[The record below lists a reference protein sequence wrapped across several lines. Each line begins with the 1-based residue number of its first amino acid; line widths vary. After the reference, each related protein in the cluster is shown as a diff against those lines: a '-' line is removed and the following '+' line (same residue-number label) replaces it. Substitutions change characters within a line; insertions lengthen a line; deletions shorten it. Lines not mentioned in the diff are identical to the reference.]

1 MKRMLI
7 NATQQEELRVALV
20 DGQRLYDLD
29 IESPGHEQKKANIY
43 KGKNTRIE
51 PSLEAAFV
59 DYGAERHGF
68 LPLKEISREYFPSN
82 YSNHGRPNI
91 KDVLREGQEVIVQ
104 IDKEERGNKG
114 AALTTFISLAGS
126 YLVLMPNNPRA
137 GGISRRIEGDDR
149 TELKEALSALELPEG
164 MGLIVRTAGVGKSA
178 EALQWDLSFRM
189 KHWEAIKKAAE
200 SRPAPFLIHQESNVI
215 VRAFRDYLRQDIGEI
230 LIDNP
235 KVLELARQHIAALG
249 RPDFSSKIKLY
260 TGEIPLF
267 SHYQIESQIE
277 SAFQREVR
285 LPSGGSIVIDTTEAL
300 TAIDINSARA
310 TRGGDIEE
318 TAFNTNLEAADEIAR
333 QLRLRDLGGLIVID
347 FIDMT
352 PVRHQRAVE
361 NRLREAVRQ
370 DRARIQISHISRF
383 GLLEMSRQRLSPSLG
398 ESSHHVCPRCS
409 GTGTIRDNESLSL
422 SILRLIEEEALKENT
437 KEVHAIVP
445 VQVASYLL
453 NEKREAVSAIEKRQ
467 GGVRAIIVPN
477 DQMQTPHYSV
487 LRVRSGEE
495 TQTLSYHLPKLH
507 EAEMALPSEEEHA
520 ERKRP
525 EQPAL
530 AAFVMPDAPPAPQE
544 PAAVAAPVE
553 AAAPKATAPAQ
564 APAAAESGLI
574 GRILRGLKN
583 MFAGEEKPVQQ
594 PQPAVVEEKAPEAAA
609 PRGERRNNRRQN
621 NRRDRNNG
629 ERGERYGDRSE
640 RNADRGAERNDRNGE
655 RNDRNAERSDRG
667 DRQERGERNDRNP
680 RNDRNA
686 NRNERM
692 TRDRDPAAESRE
704 ENRRN
709 KRTNPVTTEARDD
722 LQPGAEEAQ
731 QQPRRERQPRRRQ
744 DEKRQPVQEEK
755 VVDIA
760 PVVEEA
766 TESDEHVQ
774 VMPRRKP
781 RQLNQKVRIETAEQT
796 AARAFAPEEET
807 APVQE
812 QTPELPTATDTHSE
826 ADESE
831 DRDSNNSMPRRS
843 RRSPRHLRVSGQRRR
858 RYRDE
863 RYPNQSPMPLTF
875 AAASPEMASGKV
887 WITYPVAQATDEHEH
902 EQSVVPEY
910 GHQDTADAVAVA
922 AAASSA
928 QTADEV
934 QPVHLSE
941 PQPENMPEVTMVNTD
956 ETAAIET
963 PVNEEPAVVS
973 AADEP
978 VADAVAQEAVP
989 AKESQPAVEAVNEV
1003 EEIVAEAKQ
1012 ADDKRIAEEASQ
1024 QAAEA
1029 AADVSP
1035 STAQQVE
1042 EVLSAPEAVAEPVVT
1057 SEPHAPVPARD
1068 EPVNAP
1074 ASAAQEPATPEV
1086 ASAPAAQPAIP
1097 EAASA
1102 PAAQPAATEAAPAP
1116 VAQPAATE
1124 AASAPAA
1131 QPAATEAAPAPVT
1144 QPAATEAAS
1153 TPVAQPA
1160 ATEAAPA
1167 PVAQPAATEAASAP
1181 VAQPATTEAAPVAA
1195 SHAEPL
1201 YKHHAT
1207 APMTKAPAPAYQ
1219 PEPARQSDWVRPAF
1233 NFEGQGSAGGHAATH
1248 QATAPATR
1256 PE

>member
-43 KGKNTRIE
+43 KGKITRIE

-68 LPLKEISREYFPSN
+68 LPLKEIAREYFPAN
-82 YSNHGRPNI
+82 YSAHGRPNI

-149 TELKEALSALELPEG
+149 TELKEALSSLELPDG

-178 EALQWDLSFRM
+178 EALQWDLSFRL
-189 KHWEAIKKAAE
+189 KHWEAIQKAAE

-445 VQVASYLL
+445 VPIASYLL
-453 NEKREAVSAIEKRQ
+453 NEKREAVNAIEKRQ
-467 GGVRAIIVPN
+467 GGVRCVIVPN
-477 DQMQTPHYSV
+477 DQMETPHYSV
-487 LRVRSGEE
+487 LRVRKGEE
-495 TQTLSYHLPKLH
+495 TPTLSYLLPKLH
-507 EAEMALPSEEEHA
+507 EEAMALPSDEEYA

-530 AAFVMPDAPPAPQE
+530 ATFVMPDVPPMPQESAAVEKPAAPNVVVAQPPAQPAQPGFMSRLIGAFKNLFAGETASETPVQPQE
-544 PAAVAAPVE
+544 Q
-553 AAAPKATAPAQ
+553 KAPAQ
-564 APAAAESGLI
+564 
-574 GRILRGLKN
+574 
-583 MFAGEEKPVQQ
+583 EKPQ
-594 PQPAVVEEKAPEAAA
+594 
-609 PRGERRNNRRQN
+609 ERRNNRRQGP
-621 NRRDRNNG
+621 RRDRNERPNREVRAENG
-629 ERGERYGDRSE
+629 EARE
-640 RNADRGAERNDRNGE
+640 
-655 RNDRNAERSDRG
+655 
-667 DRQERGERNDRNP
+667 
-680 RNDRNA
+680 
-686 NRNERM
+686 
-692 TRDRDPAAESRE
+692 AARE

-709 KRTNPVTTEARDD
+709 RRQAQQQNGEARETR
-722 LQPGAEEAQ
+722 QPIVEEAEKAKPREE
-731 QQPRRERQPRRRQ
+731 QQPRRERNRRRAE
-744 DEKRQPVQEEK
+744 EKRQAQQEVKALTREEAPEQEAAEQEER
-755 VVDIA
+755 
-760 PVVEEA
+760 
-766 TESDEHVQ
+766 VQ

-781 RQLNQKVRIETAEQT
+781 RQLTQKIRIESAESAPVVEEEVVEAAPSASTEVATIPLPAVVENAAEQEE
-796 AARAFAPEEET
+796 AGEGRADNAG
-807 APVQE
+807 
-812 QTPELPTATDTHSE
+812 
-826 ADESE
+826 
-831 DRDSNNSMPRRS
+831 MPRRS

-863 RYPNQSPMPLTF
+863 RYPTQSPMPLSV
-875 AAASPEMASGKV
+875 ACASPEMASGKV
-887 WITYPVAQATDEHEH
+887 WIRYPVARPQDEVMEEQFEQAAPD
-902 EQSVVPEY
+902 VVETP
-910 GHQDTADAVAVA
+910 ADVA
-922 AAASSA
+922 APAAA
-928 QTADEV
+928 QPAPT
-934 QPVHLSE
+934 SE
-941 PQPENMPEVTMVNTD
+941 P
-956 ETAAIET
+956 
-963 PVNEEPAVVS
+963 VVV
-973 AADEP
+973 EP
-978 VADAVAQEAVP
+978 VADAQ
-989 AKESQPAVEAVNEV
+989 
-1003 EEIVAEAKQ
+1003 AEAPQ
-1012 ADDKRIAEEASQ
+1012 EPAIETSHPEVI
-1024 QAAEA
+1024 E
-1029 AADVSP
+1029 SP
-1035 STAQQVE
+1035 VDAQPQLIE
-1042 EVLSAPEAVAEPVVT
+1042 PREEAVAERVI
-1057 SEPHAPVPARD
+1057 E
-1068 EPVNAP
+1068 E
-1074 ASAAQEPATPEV
+1074 
-1086 ASAPAAQPAIP
+1086 AQPAS
-1097 EAASA
+1097 EAEHVREAQ
-1102 PAAQPAATEAAPAP
+1102 AAEMAETAP
-1116 VAQPAATE
+1116 VAEPQAEPQAEVQPRE
-1124 AASAPAA
+1124 AKP
-1131 QPAATEAAPAPVT
+1131 QEQVKPV
-1144 QPAATEAAS
+1144 
-1153 TPVAQPA
+1153 
-1160 ATEAAPA
+1160 
-1167 PVAQPAATEAASAP
+1167 
-1181 VAQPATTEAAPVAA
+1181 EAAPVAA
-1195 SHAEPL
+1195 KPSVAVERNHA
-1201 YKHHAT
+1201 A
-1207 APMTKAPAPAYQ
+1207 APMTRAPAPEYI
-1219 PEPARQSDWVRPAF
+1219 PEPPRHSDWVRPAF
-1233 NFEGQGSAGGHAATH
+1233 DFSGKGAAGGHSATH
-1248 QATAPATR
+1248 HASAPAGR
-1256 PE
+1256 PQAAE